1 MRRKQARLPL
11 NRSWRTENPD
21 FGLLARTQRWQVA
34 KILYLL
40 ICLTT
45 QCFAT
50 PKEVT
55 IGLYV
60 VDIFELNIKEESF
73 LADFYFWVKWEEGD
87 DKNFDPTRYEFMNG
101 VIDRQQNPDERIKGK
116 VRWQSKRIIG
126 KFRSSLDFR
135 DYPLDKQQLK
145 IEIEDGYYDA
155 AGLVYKIDPSMEN
168 EPYPISLSG
177 WTMSG
182 GQEYTI
188 REHEYKTNYG
198 NPFRDP
204 QERSVYSRAV
214 ISIPIEH
221 MAARH
226 TFLKLYLPVFLAGLV
241 AFLTF
246 LVEPIDLDARFGV
259 GIASIFGAVTS
270 MIYANSIIPET
281 PYFSLSDKIHL
292 SSLIFIFATM
302 VVSCFALKC
311 YKAKGKT
318 KTCWIDRYVGGG
330 LLVLYFVVMG
340 SFTLPL
346 FC

>member
-1 MRRKQARLPL
+1 MNFANLLKGSALFLSSRRGRAWGVAILSLANLLSASVQAAP
-11 NRSWRTENPD
+11 
-21 FGLLARTQRWQVA
+21 Q
-34 KILYLL
+34 K
-40 ICLTT
+40 
-45 QCFAT
+45 
-50 PKEVT
+50 VT

-73 LADFYFWVKWEEGD
+73 WADFYFWVKWEEDGD
-87 DKNFDPTRYEFMNG
+87 KKFDPTRYEFMNG
-101 VIDRQQNPDERIKGK
+101 VIDRQQNPDERKKGNI
-116 VRWQSKRIIG
+116 RWQSKRIIG

-135 DYPLDKQQLK
+135 DYPLDTQELK
-145 IEIEDGYYDA
+145 IEIEDGYYDT
-155 AGLVYKIDPSMEN
+155 AGLVYEIDPSMEN

-177 WTMSG
+177 WTMSD
-182 GQEYTI
+182 GQRYSI

-204 QERSVYSRAV
+204 AERSVYSRAV
-214 ISIPIEH
+214 ITIPIEH

-246 LVEPIDLDARFGV
+246 LVEPVDLDARFGV

-292 SSLIFIFATM
+292 SSLVFIFATM

-311 YKAKGKT
+311 HKSKGKT
-318 KTCWIDRYVGGG
+318 KACWIDRYVGGG
-330 LLVLYFVVMG
+330 LLFIYLVAMG
-340 SFTLPL
+340 SFSIPL
-346 FC
+346 FTKS